1 MRYGSGA
8 DARSSRTRIAPEGPV
23 PGLTSQEAARLLGR
37 CGPNVLAEAKGPSW
51 AIRFGR
57 NIVNLFAL
65 LLWAGS
71 GLAWLAGMPE
81 LSVAI
86 VGVILLNAV
95 FGFAQEF
102 RAERAVEALQG
113 MLPHRVRVR
122 RDGRPHEITVAEV
135 VPGDV
140 LLLAAGDGISADGEL
155 LIEVG
160 LKVDMSTLTG
170 ESRPVRRHAGAAGS
184 GARALGRRTGS
195 SRARTWRP
203 ARLRR
208 S

>member
-1 MRYGSGA
+1 MLEVHVP
-8 DARSSRTRIAPEGPV
+8 RIAPEGPV
-23 PGLTSQEAARLLGR
+23 PGLTSQEAARLLER

-184 GARALGRRTGS
+184 GRTGVEAPTGF